1 MDDISRQSRRS
12 TVTVGSFDGIHR
24 AHQQLLGLVRE
35 RAREHDAASVAV
47 TFDPHPVAVLAPE
60 KAPKLLT
67 PLPIKLELLERSGI
81 DRLLILPFTLEFSR
95 WSPERFVED
104 VIVKALRAET
114 VFVGDNFH
122 FGHRQTGT
130 PQLLEALGRRW
141 GFRTEILKKMYLR
154 QQIVS
159 SSQIRVLL
167 GHGNVTLANRL
178 LGHAFGVRGP
188 IEPGLAIGRKETVPT
203 FNLAAASSLL
213 PKPGV
218 YITLARLGSA
228 ESARSRAAA
237 LSAPIP
243 SVTNVGHRPTF
254 GKRALGVETHLLEP
268 CPGEAPA
275 WLEVRFLHRLRDER
289 TFESAERLRDQIM
302 LDIRRAGTYF
312 RRLGGNR
319 ISLSVFDL
327 ESFTP
332 DTSR

>member
-1 MDDISRQSRRS
+1 MDDISRQTRRS

-24 AHQQLLGLVRE
+24 AHKELLRLVRE
-35 RAREHDAASVAV
+35 RAREQDAASVAV

-95 WSPERFVED
+95 WSPERFVEE

-130 PQLLEALGRRW
+130 PQLLNQLGRQW
-141 GFRTEILKKMYLR
+141 GFRTEILKKLYLR
-154 QQIVS
+154 QHIVS

-167 GHGNVTLANRL
+167 EQGNVTLANRL

-188 IEPGLAIGRKETVPT
+188 IEPGLGIGRKETVPT
-203 FNLAAASSLL
+203 FNLDAASSLL
-213 PKPGV
+213 PEPGV
-218 YITLARLGSA
+218 YITLARVGSA
-228 ESARSRAAA
+228 ESARGPAAS
-237 LSAPIP
+237 LSLLP

-254 GKRALGVETHLLEP
+254 GQRALGVETHLLEP
-268 CPGEAPA
+268 CQGEAPA
-275 WLEVRFLHRLRDER
+275 WLEVRFLYRLRDER
-289 TFESAERLRDQIM
+289 TFESAERLRDRIM

-312 RRLGGNR
+312 RRLRGNR
-319 ISLSVFDL
+319 ISFSVFD
-327 ESFTP
+327 P
-332 DTSR
+332 